1 MTLDDHSL
9 NAVFAQRV
17 IEVRHVLKNIGAIA
31 MILGLAVVLLGW
43 LIDPSLSLQR
53 GIKFASIRREF
64 LQTDLFLWG
73 ALLFAA
79 GFNGYALHSDP

>member
-1 MTLDDHSL
+1 M
-9 NAVFAQRV
+9 
-17 IEVRHVLKNIGAIA
+17 RHVLRSIGAIA
-31 MILGLAVVLLGW
+31 MILGLAAVLLGW

-53 GIKFASIRREF
+53 GIKFASIKREF

-79 GFNGYALHSDP
+79 GFNGYALRTDP

>member
-1 MTLDDHSL
+1 M
-9 NAVFAQRV
+9 
-17 IEVRHVLKNIGAIA
+17 RHVLKSIGAIA

-53 GIKFASIRREF
+53 GIKFASIKREF

-79 GFNGYALHSDP
+79 GFNGYALRTDP

>member
-1 MTLDDHSL
+1 MK
-9 NAVFAQRV
+9 
-17 IEVRHVLKNIGAIA
+17 HVLKSIGAIA

-43 LIDPSLSLQR
+43 LFDPSLSLQR

-79 GFNGYALHSDP
+79 GFNGYALRTDP

>member
-1 MTLDDHSL
+1 M
-9 NAVFAQRV
+9 
-17 IEVRHVLKNIGAIA
+17 RHVLKSIGAIA
-31 MILGLAVVLLGW
+31 MILGLAIVLLGW

-53 GIKFASIRREF
+53 GIRFASIRREF

-79 GFNGYALHSDP
+79 GFNGYALHSDR

>member
-1 MTLDDHSL
+1 M
-9 NAVFAQRV
+9 
-17 IEVRHVLKNIGAIA
+17 RHVLKNIGAIA

-79 GFNGYALHSDP
+79 GFNGYALRTDP

>member
-1 MTLDDHSL
+1 M
-9 NAVFAQRV
+9 AA
-17 IEVRHVLKNIGAIA
+17 
-31 MILGLAVVLLGW
+31 VLLGW

-53 GIKFASIRREF
+53 GIKFACIRREF

-79 GFNGYALHSDP
+79 GFNGYALHTDL

>member
-1 MTLDDHSL
+1 M
-9 NAVFAQRV
+9 
-17 IEVRHVLKNIGAIA
+17 RHVLKNIGAIA

>member
-1 MTLDDHSL
+1 M
-9 NAVFAQRV
+9 
-17 IEVRHVLKNIGAIA
+17 RHVLKSIGAIA
-31 MILGLAVVLLGW
+31 MILGLAIVLLGW

-79 GFNGYALHSDP
+79 GFNGYALHTDL

>member
-1 MTLDDHSL
+1 MPF
-9 NAVFAQRV
+9 FAQGV
-17 IEVRHVLKNIGAIA
+17 TEVKHVLKSIGAIA

-43 LIDPSLSLQR
+43 LFDPSLSLQR

-79 GFNGYALHSDP
+79 GFNGYALRTDP

>member
-1 MTLDDHSL
+1 MPF
-9 NAVFAQRV
+9 FAQGV
-17 IEVRHVLKNIGAIA
+17 TEVKHVLKSIGAIA
-31 MILGLAVVLLGW
+31 MILGLAAVLLGW

-79 GFNGYALHSDP
+79 GFNGYALRTDP

>member
-1 MTLDDHSL
+1 M
-9 NAVFAQRV
+9 
-17 IEVRHVLKNIGAIA
+17 RHVLKSIGAIA
-31 MILGLAVVLLGW
+31 MILGLAVVFLGW

-79 GFNGYALHSDP
+79 GFNGYALHSDR

>member
-1 MTLDDHSL
+1 M
-9 NAVFAQRV
+9 
-17 IEVRHVLKNIGAIA
+17 RHVLKSIGAIA
-31 MILGLAVVLLGW
+31 MILGLAAVLLGW

-79 GFNGYALHSDP
+79 GFNGYALRTDP